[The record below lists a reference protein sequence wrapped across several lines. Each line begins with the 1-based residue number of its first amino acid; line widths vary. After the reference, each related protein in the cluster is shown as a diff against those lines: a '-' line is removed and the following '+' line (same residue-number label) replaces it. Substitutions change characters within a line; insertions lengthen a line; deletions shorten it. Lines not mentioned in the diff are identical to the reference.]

1 MGIDRQDSKRA
12 GKTGA
17 AMAAL
22 MLLAGCMTHQPT
34 GIDARQTGSINQ
46 WLTTADADKMVSAMS
61 AKGMVPATIN
71 CRFADTTPGQVAY
84 RSKFTW
90 KRAPANTRYHW
101 EVGDP
106 TYLASDEV
114 KANRVGLRRV
124 FAKTV
129 REPASGQKVGCSI
142 WTS

>member
-1 MGIDRQDSKRA
+1 MGIDQESSKRA

-17 AMAAL
+17 TMAAL
-22 MLLAGCMTHQPT
+22 MLLAGCMTHQAT
-34 GIDARQTGSINQ
+34 GTDAYRTSSIDQ
-46 WLTTADADKMVSAMS
+46 WLATDDADKVVSAMS
-61 AKGMVPATIN
+61 AKGMMPATIN
-71 CRFADTTPGQVAY
+71 CRFADTTPGQAAY

-106 TYLASDEV
+106 TYLASKDV
-114 KANRVGLRRV
+114 ASSRTGLRRV

-129 REPASGQKVGCSI
+129 RDAATGQKVGCSI
-142 WTS
+142 WQG

>member
-1 MGIDRQDSKRA
+1 MGIDRKDSKRA

-17 AMAAL
+17 AMATL
-22 MLLAGCMTHQPT
+22 MLLAGCMTHQPS
-34 GIDARQTGSINQ
+34 GIDPYQTSGINQ
-46 WLTTADADKMVSAMS
+46 WLTTADADKVVSSMS
-61 AKGMVPATIN
+61 AKGMMPATID

-84 RSKFTW
+84 VSKFTW

-124 FAKTV
+124 FAKAT
-129 REPASGQKVGCSI
+129 RDAATGQKVGCSV
-142 WTS
+142 WTG